1 MGNTADINDADN
13 NEDDE
18 IAMENCTNVPTVN
31 VDEINESVKEMKVR
45 ITSLAPSTPTEI
57 HSKQEKRKLTPAKLN
72 KPPHCKTCHHPMRG
86 LFSLKSQ
93 TKLACAQSHDII
105 IIDVRDCATMTRSLL
120 RLFPSFWENNL
131 CKKFNTV
138 IMQAREYVNS
148 NMAQHTECMFTDL
161 SLQRLL
167 I

>member
-57 HSKQEKRKLTPAKLN
+57 HSKQEKRKLTRAKLN
-72 KPPHCKTCHHPMRG
+72 KPPHCKTCHHPIKG
-86 LFSLKSQ
+86 HSSHKSLILLDGYEVVRKDRSRIGGGVCIDLRSSINYKIRSDMIPQ
-93 TKLACAQSHDII
+93 KLKAVSIEI
-105 IIDVRDCATMTRSLL
+105 
-120 RLFPSFWENNL
+120 
-131 CKKFNTV
+131 CKP
-138 IMQAREYVNS
+138 
-148 NMAQHTECMFTDL
+148 L
-161 SLQRLL
+161 SKPF
-167 I
+167 IVSTI